1 MTPGHDLQFPDFTLG
16 AYSKLLDALLA
27 VRELSPLSNW
37 FNGSP
42 RTRPH
47 LLLRHDVDF
56 LPSLALPM
64 ARIEHQ
70 RGVRS
75 TWFIGIHLSYNA
87 LGPSQALA
95 IRELVSL
102 DHEIGFHY
110 VAAVY
115 DGLDPAARRDR
126 LRADAAQLESVA
138 GNSID
143 SIAMHNPSSSVAPDP
158 FLADEEFRNAYN
170 PDLMADA
177 RYTSD
182 SGRAWR
188 PEGLATCFDSD
199 IPLAYLLIHPEVWT
213 DEATPCW
220 RDFLDHLQT
229 RLARGSFP
237 ERSDVAA
244 LWAQHPARTAHDRR
258 VAQAAVNDPAPA
270 DSPSPSQLMTSPTD
284 PLTN

>member
-1 MTPGHDLQFPDFTLG
+1 MTLRHDLQFPDFTLD
-16 AYSKLLDALLA
+16 AYSRLLDQLLA

-42 RTRPH
+42 RSQPH

-70 RGVRS
+70 KGVRS
-75 TWFIGIHLSYNA
+75 TWFIGIHLSYNP

-95 IRELVSL
+95 IGELVSL

-110 VAAVY
+110 DAAVY
-115 DGLDPAARRDR
+115 DGLDRAQQRDR
-126 LRADAAQLESVA
+126 LRADVAQLESVTET
-138 GNSID
+138 SID
-143 SIAMHNPSSSVAPDP
+143 SIAMHNPSSAIAPDP
-158 FLADEEFRNAYN
+158 FLADENFRNAYN

-177 RYTSD
+177 CYTSD
-182 SGRAWR
+182 SCRAWR
-188 PEGLATCFDSD
+188 PQGLATCFDSD

-213 DEATPCW
+213 AEPTPSW
-220 RDFLDHLQT
+220 RDLLDHLQT
-229 RLARGSFP
+229 QLASESFS

-244 LWAQHPARTAHDRR
+244 LWAQHPARAAHDRR
-258 VAQAAVNDPAPA
+258 VAQAAVNDPAPTE
-270 DSPSPSQLMTSPTD
+270 SPSS
-284 PLTN
+284 